1 MDRRAFLF
9 LTAASLLQPDS
20 AAPPPGSPDTPG
32 GPDPQ
37 TAAFDAWLR
46 DFTIRAIAAGWP
58 ADLVTEQLA
67 GLTVNPKVV
76 ELDTKQPE
84 FVRSTGDYVR
94 QSVTEA
100 RVTTGRRKRAE
111 VSQFPDIEARYGVP
125 SEILTAIWSQES
137 AFGTIQGDLD
147 VIRSL
152 ASLAFD
158 GRRRDWAETQILAAF
173 RMIQEGDATRVQMKG
188 SWAGAMGQTQL
199 IPEAFLSTAVDED
212 GDGKRDI
219 WNSAPDALASAANLM
234 ARDGWRRGETWAREV
249 ILPPSGF
256 DYGLAEGPMHT
267 PGEWAALGAKR
278 ADGLPFGALDK
289 DTPCQLIL
297 PAGAAG
303 PAFLIFPNHLVIRKY
318 NNSTAYAL
326 SVGLL
331 ADRISGMGPLAV
343 AWPVE
348 PPLSTDDR
356 VGAQRALAALG
367 HDPGTA
373 DGVIG
378 VNTRQALRAWQKA
391 KGLPADGH
399 LTQALSQQLQ
409 AEAGPLPPAAPPL
422 AAADGPPA
430 PSGAPAA
437 PTPATPGAAGALK

>member
-1 MDRRAFLF
+1 MDRRAFLI
-9 LTAASLLQPDS
+9 LSAAGLLQPDA

-37 TAAFDAWLR
+37 TAAFQAWLR

-84 FVRSTGDYVR
+84 FVKSTGDYVR
-94 QSVTEA
+94 QSVTEE
-100 RVTTGRRKRAE
+100 RVLTGRRKRAE

-137 AFGTIQGDLD
+137 AFGAIQGDLD

-158 GRRRDWAETQILAAF
+158 GRRRDWAETQILSAF
-173 RMIQEGDATRVQMKG
+173 RMIKEGDATRSQMKG
-188 SWAGAMGQTQL
+188 SWAGAMGQTQM
-199 IPEAFLSTAVDED
+199 IPEAFLSTAVDGD

-219 WNSAPDALASAANLM
+219 WNSAADALASAANLM

-249 ILPPSGF
+249 TLPAGF

-267 PGEWAALGAKR
+267 PGEWAAIGAKR
-278 ADGLPFGALDK
+278 ADGLPFGEKDK

-331 ADRISGMGPLAV
+331 ADRISGMGPLAA

-348 PPLSTDDR
+348 PPMSMDDR
-356 VGAQRALAALG
+356 AGAQSALLALG
-367 HDPGTA
+367 FDPGTA

-378 VNTRQALRAWQKA
+378 VNTRQALRAWQKS

-399 LTQALSQQLQ
+399 LTQALSQQLR
-409 AEAGPLPPAAPPL
+409 AEAGPRLTSAPPL

-430 PSGAPAA
+430 ASGEPPA
-437 PTPATPGAAGALK
+437 PTPATPGVATPH